1 MPYVE
6 GESLRERLTRQGRLS
21 PSDTVR
27 ILGEVLDALG
37 EAHRHGMVH
46 RDIKPENIM
55 LTGRHALVMDFGVAK
70 AATVA
75 AGKDVAVGGTLTT
88 LGLAIG
94 TPVYMSP
101 EQAAG
106 QTQVDSRADLYA
118 VGVVGY
124 EMLSG
129 QVPFSGPTP
138 QAVLA
143 AHVTKLAKPL
153 GQLCADARRHRSR
166 QRSCAPSKKIR
177 QPAGN
182 RPKRCW
188 PSWSGLAHQGAE
200 SRLVRSRR
208 SAWPVE
214 CLPSIAGRRLPP

>member
-1 MPYVE
+1 M
-6 GESLRERLTRQGRLS
+6 
-21 PSDTVR
+21 
-27 ILGEVLDALG
+27 
-37 EAHRHGMVH
+37 
-46 RDIKPENIM
+46 
-55 LTGRHALVMDFGVAK
+55 
-70 AATVA
+70 
-75 AGKDVAVGGTLTT
+75 GGTLTT

-129 QVPFSGPTP
+129 QAPFSGPTP
-138 QAVLA
+138 QAILA

-153 GQLCADARRHRSR
+153 GQLCADVP
-166 QRSCAPSKKIR
+166 APLAAAIMRASKKIPR
-177 QPAGN
+177 PVGN
-182 RPKRCW
+182 RPKRCC
-188 PSWSGLAHQGAE
+188 PSWSGSAHQGAG

-214 CLPSIAGRRLPP
+214 CLPSIAGRRLSP